1 MTQLIGLLSIF
12 HDESHDAM
20 IIKKW
25 MVKLY
30 KMVTKIIIVNHV
42 NGSYMKKKEEEE
54 EDADLCKIC
63 QRIMS
68 LSYKQLTSYQAR

>member
-1 MTQLIGLLSIF
+1 MTQLIGLLSVF
-12 HDESHDAM
+12 HDESHDAI

-30 KMVTKIIIVNHV
+30 KMITKIIIVNHV
-42 NGSYMKKKEEEE
+42 NGSYMKKE

-68 LSYKQLTSYQAR
+68 LSYKQLTSYQARL